1 MILES
6 IDRYQ
11 LRTRLLLVW
20 AAASLVAMLLLKTVV
35 ALVFVSVLSYV
46 IRLVWSRT
54 LAGRASHELV
64 KVTR

>member
-1 MILES
+1 MVIES

-20 AAASLVAMLLLKTVV
+20 AAASLVGMLLLKTVV
-35 ALVFVSVLSYV
+35 ALIFVSVLSCV
-46 IRLVWSRT
+46 MRMVWRKT
-54 LAGRASHELV
+54 LTGRASHELV